1 MRQLNNNELF
11 TSLRTSH
18 TVTVSI
24 MYIVYYENI
33 YYKCFVPNHLVSV
46 FFLHTV
52 SSPLNS
58 LETPF
63 PTHCPVESREP
74 GFESNLLP
82 FSKFVHFRS
91 LHDVSVHSAV

>member
-1 MRQLNNNELF
+1 MFCTE
-11 TSLRTSH
+11 SSG
-18 TVTVSI
+18 V
-24 MYIVYYENI
+24 
-33 YYKCFVPNHLVSV
+33 V
-46 FFLHTV
+46 FFLHIAP
-52 SSPLNS
+52 SPLNS

-63 PTHCPVESREP
+63 STHCHVESKEP